1 MVDLH
6 CCVHFCCTTKWF
18 SYTYIHILFSILFHC
33 GLSQDIEYSFL
44 CYTVGPCCLSILHT
58 LWILL
63 PLGVC
68 LCAPQA
74 PHVSF
79 LPPPPPFGNHVYSH
93 VCESASVSQIGS
105 LVSWSPHMRDT
116 IRYLS
121 FSSWLT
127 SITGVIF
134 KSIQVASNDIF
145 SFSFFF
151 FFFWWLISIG
161 FLFFC
166 LENGGRKT
174 S

>member
-1 MVDLH
+1 MEWPSVLRSIHPHHVGLTSNLLFWSRHLFIYVLFFHWHMVDLH

-79 LPPPPPFGNHVYSH
+79 RPPPPPFGNHVYSH

-105 LVSWSPHMRDT
+105 LVS
-116 IRYLS
+116 
-121 FSSWLT
+121 
-127 SITGVIF
+127 
-134 KSIQVASNDIF
+134 
-145 SFSFFF
+145 
-151 FFFWWLISIG
+151 
-161 FLFFC
+161 
-166 LENGGRKT
+166 
-174 S
+174 